1 MDALESLLRPITRL
15 INRRIGMTTPAREL
29 CAELQGKVVAIRV
42 RNTALAMYVRVDAG
56 ELSLLG
62 TYEAEPDAA
71 ITGSLLALARLAGD
85 SGEAAVRDGALELA
99 GDAEVARN
107 FQRLLRFGRP
117 DVEEELSGLVGD
129 VAAHEI
135 GEFARR
141 LGRWGEQARDTMR
154 RNLSEYLQEESRA
167 LPTRYEV
174 EEFRESVEALR
185 DDAARLDARLQR
197 LEALAGTDATG

>member
-29 CAELQGKVVAIRV
+29 CEELHGKVVAVRV
-42 RNTALAMYVRVDAG
+42 RDTALAMYVRVDAC

-62 TYEAEPDAA
+62 TYDAEPDAA

-85 SGEAAVRDGALELA
+85 SGEAAVRDGTLELA
-99 GDAEVARN
+99 GDAEVARD

-174 EEFRESVEALR
+174 EEFRASVEALR

-197 LEALAGTDATG
+197 LEARAGTDTTG

>member
-1 MDALESLLRPITRL
+1 MDALESLLRPLTRL
-15 INRRIGMTTPAREL
+15 INRRIAMTTPAREL
-29 CAELQGKVVAIRV
+29 CEQLQGKVVAVRV
-42 RNTALAMYVRVDAG
+42 RNTGLVMYVRVDAS

-62 TYEAEPDAA
+62 SYGAEPDAA
-71 ITGSLLALARLAGD
+71 ITGSLLALARLTGE
-85 SGEAAVRDGALELA
+85 SGEAAVRDGSLELT
-99 GDAEVARN
+99 GDAAVARD
-107 FQRLLRFGRP
+107 FQRLLRFGKP

-141 LGRWGEQARDTMR
+141 LGRWGQEARDTMR

-174 EEFRESVEALR
+174 EEFRERVEALR
-185 DDAARLDARLQR
+185 DDAARLDARLER
-197 LEALAGTDATG
+197 LESLAGTDGSG